1 MQEKLTKWKSSN
13 KNKEERTRALE
24 KQRMEDKFGLK
35 EKNGNNE
42 LLAKSKAAH
51 LMRRLDGEA
60 G

>member
-1 MQEKLTKWKSSN
+1 MENQQQKRYKV
-13 KNKEERTRALE
+13 ERTRALE
-24 KQRMEDKFGLK
+24 KQRMEDNFGIR